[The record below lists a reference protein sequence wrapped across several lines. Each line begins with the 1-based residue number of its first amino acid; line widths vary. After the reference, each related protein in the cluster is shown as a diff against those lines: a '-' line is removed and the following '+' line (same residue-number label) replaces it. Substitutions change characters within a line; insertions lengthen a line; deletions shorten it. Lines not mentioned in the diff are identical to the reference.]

1 MCCGKNGMIID
12 NFLKKDIVKFCSYP
26 KEAPGWIDGV
36 YYPRVMNVSDTTI
49 VNEKG
54 GSARFHVKA
63 WKEIEETG
71 YGVYFYEE
79 APNVVLKLD
88 NVNYDVTIVL
98 ANPTDA
104 DYKAHVRANNVV
116 KAAEVIVES
125 GKEQEVSFAV
135 PVYTGELRLSI
146 LPGFLSELSAEALEG
161 DIYIKEIRITE
172 CAAKEPAT
180 KPTLFLA
187 SDSTVQPYG
196 EKNYPQTGW
205 GQPLYLFFGP
215 EKEGEDLHL
224 ADRVV
229 ELPGIIINNRA
240 IAGRSS
246 RSFLEEGRLDEILL
260 AINKG
265 DFVLI
270 QWAHNDGNKVRPN
283 RYVSPVDYPVFI
295 GYYVDG
301 ILQRGATPIL
311 VTAVTMRNCDWNEN
325 KEFTIAFPEYRYELM
340 KFAAERNLPLI
351 DLGKKSCEL
360 VAEHGPEG
368 SKSIYMWIKE
378 GQYPDSAFAAG
389 CTDNAHL
396 KVYGAMLFANIVAKS
411 IAEYDADDR
420 LDVLKELV
428 CPRDYIE
435 NPEEG
440 MDWSAGD
447 EEGVIGGFLM
457 HELSIDGA
465 QANFLLNW
473 NRVEKASLYRVYRR
487 EKSEKDYAVV
497 REVTKDEKDNA
508 TTLPFAAPANKIYE
522 FYVAAFDEAGKEISK
537 SKVIEVK
544 AM

>member
-12 NFLKKDIVKFCSYP
+12 NFWKKDTVKFCSYP

-36 YYPRVMNVSDTTI
+36 YYPRVMDISDAT
-49 VNEKG
+49 VVDEKDG
-54 GSARFHVKA
+54 CARFHVKA

-88 NVNYDVTIVL
+88 NVNYDVTIIL
-98 ANPTDA
+98 ANPSDT

-116 KAAEVIVES
+116 KAAEVIVER
-125 GKEQEVSFAV
+125 GKEKEVSFAV

-146 LPGFLSELSAEALEG
+146 LPGFLSELSAETAEG
-161 DIYIKEIRITE
+161 DIYIKEIRVTE

-215 EKEGEDLHL
+215 EKEGEDRHL

-368 SKSIYMWIKE
+368 SKSIYMWVKE
-378 GQYPDSAFAAG
+378 GQYPDGAFAAG

-420 LDVLKELV
+420 LDVLKRLV

-435 NPEEG
+435 NPEED

-447 EEGVIGGFLM
+447 EEGVIVGFLM
-457 HELSIDGA
+457 HELSIDGL

-473 NRVEKASLYRVYRR
+473 NRVDKAALYRIYRR
-487 EKSEKDYAVV
+487 EKGEKDYAVV
-497 REVTKDEKDNA
+497 REVTRAEKDNA
-508 TTLPFAAPANKIYE
+508 TTLPFAAPAKRIYE
-522 FYVAAFDEAGKEISK
+522 YYVVAVDEGGKEVGK

>member
-1 MCCGKNGMIID
+1 MRIKD
-12 NFLKKDIVKFCSYP
+12 FLKEDIVKLCSYP
-26 KEAPGWIDGV
+26 AEAPGWIDGV
-36 YYPRVMNVSDTTI
+36 YYPRVIDMSDAT
-49 VNEKG
+49 VVDEKDG
-54 GSARFHVKA
+54 YAHFHVKA

-88 NVNYDVTIVL
+88 NVNYDVTIIL
-98 ANPTDA
+98 ANPSDT

-135 PVYTGELRLSI
+135 PVYTGELKLSI
-146 LPGFLSELSAEALEG
+146 LPGFLAELSAEATEG
-161 DIYIKEIRITE
+161 DIYIKEIRVEE
-172 CAAKEPAT
+172 CAVKAPAT

-215 EKEGEDLHL
+215 EKEGEDRHL

-229 ELPGIIINNRA
+229 ELPGIVINNRA

-378 GQYPDSAFAAG
+378 GQYPDGAFSAG

-396 KVYGAMLFANIVAKS
+396 KVYGAMLFANLVVKS

-420 LDVLKELV
+420 LDVLKRLV

-447 EEGVIGGFLM
+447 EDGVIGGFLM

-487 EKSEKDYAVV
+487 EKGEKDYSVV
-497 REVTKDEKDNA
+497 REVTKEEKDNA
-508 TTLPFAAPANKIYE
+508 TTLPFAAPAGYVYE
-522 FYVAAFDEAGKEISK
+522 YYVAAMDEDGKEVGK